1 MNMDTAIMV
10 ALALHTLMLMV
21 STDGLVSML
30 FFKAPA
36 VYSLLLLAMML
47 AERYA

>member
-1 MNMDTAIMV
+1 MDTAIMV
-10 ALALHTLMLMV
+10 ALGLHTLMLMV
-21 STDGLVSML
+21 STDGFLAML

-36 VYSLLLLAMML
+36 VYSLILLAMML